1 MSRWPLRGSRGVHMA
16 RAAVATLVGTLV
28 LTSTSV
34 LAMGPP
40 SAATPPGED
49 GRMVLAVVDGSE
61 IELLLHDPDEPG
73 GGYEQV
79 ENAIDGPEADI
90 SPSFSKGGLVAYAD
104 HDESAPW
111 EPLAVVTQVPGTSRG
126 TFLAGGRISDRDP
139 AWSPDGSRIAFT
151 TEISRAPQ
159 ACLATAELDAEIAFV
174 QDGVLRAVRRDG
186 TGSRTFGGADTAGGT
201 GVDWRPD
208 GGYVVVTSDAKGLVL
223 VAERTGATN
232 GLGQPGASSP
242 AVSPDGTRI
251 AYVLEDPV
259 EGDAEIWVAEVD
271 GGRTRLTDNAA
282 DDLDPAWTCDG
293 SGLLFSSDRAGED
306 ADLWRMVPDGS
317 VPVNLTDTDG
327 WDEYAP
333 QASPT
338 GDRIAFSSN
347 QHGDLDIMVMKA
359 DASNAADP
367 LHLTTSA
374 NDDDLPAWS
383 PDGIHLAY
391 ASDGKLQVASAS
403 TPDSF
408 GVVPA
413 PFDGVTALS
422 WGPPMP
428 TTNVATMKADGTDL
442 QVVTLPIAG
451 GDPAWSPD
459 GARIAF
465 TDRGTVYSIQPDG
478 RGLAQVTPTNQG
490 PGGATHP
497 SYSPDG
503 RQLAFASA
511 NAQGASNLYVL
522 NVAGGT
528 GLRALT
534 TGTADVSPVW
544 SPAGTRIGFLRGGD
558 VYTVKPDG
566 TGITEVSDLEEDQVI
581 GLDWGSTGPPDTQ
594 ITQKPGEAIGD
605 GAATFRVTA
614 TAFPASFECKLS
626 GDGTW
631 AGQHDWRDCG
641 SMASAGATQPTVSYQ
656 SVPRG
661 RFTFMVRATAAGLQD
676 PSPATWQFDSFP
688 PELVVQKV
696 GSGVGSVSL
705 SPSGGS
711 CGQDQDE
718 CRFDVRGQRTL
729 KATPQAG
736 SRFVGWSGACSGT
749 GTCSVT
755 VGTKPVFANARFELD
770 PDTFGRCVQGTSL
783 AQQVG
788 QWFVRGCFAGSGSRR
803 TATEPVTLNGL
814 GVVPVGGTLTLDT
827 GAKRLTSSGRALL
840 VRPPSRVGGTA
851 VDALVLARDVLT
863 VDLGSPNLVGT
874 TPTGTVA
881 GMALEEART
890 VVVSSDG
897 GKGATTTLFTTLP
910 DVLGAGDAEMR
921 FTTRDA
927 TASGGDYD
935 LFVEDAGGLTS
946 RFTAVVGEWIGLA
959 GATMRYTPRTGWT
972 VAASL
977 DVPGAAGTLDGTFA
991 FRDGAVV
998 ASTLTARGLALGGL
1012 LDMDVLRLSTTDG
1025 STWSLDSGGAAA
1037 RRSSH
1042 LRDCGSL
1049 VDRSSSNFIL
1059 QGKNLQGGQL
1069 VIGSC
1074 SVAGGLVQLRNVR
1087 AGFGG
1092 IGLGNI
1098 RFTITGSVAGKATGD
1113 FTGTVNYLPPLPV
1126 FRPQSS
1132 MTVDAALD
1140 TLRIDDIATFSDVE
1154 LTWDST
1160 DSRTTRLRGSGT
1172 VDDVQSAG
1180 VTFDLGFDGAGQL
1193 ATASATIDRLDLFDV
1208 LDTTT
1213 GTTEPLFSVSNVVLG
1228 YTAGSRGWS
1237 VGADVQ
1243 APGATVSRLSGEVV
1257 MGADGA
1263 LESGALR
1270 IGSARILGVL
1280 QASQVELAYSSDGDW
1295 TGVAYLELPTLAGL
1309 GGRFSVVDG
1318 RLDSLDATLTLS
1330 QPTVPTPIPFFSLYR
1345 LRYGFDSAPPS
1356 VVGGLG
1362 AQFGPTIAGIRP
1374 VTVDGDLR
1382 VRQAKGA
1389 QRSGFRVAGT
1399 VKLMNLALGDAYVDY
1414 THPGKVAV
1422 RGCLGTC
1429 ADGLTLGPA
1438 KVRAT
1443 VGGAFQPD
1451 PFAFQVDGS
1460 ATAQINLESCFIKCG
1475 VARIGVTGRAV
1486 VSSVGAAVCGGID
1499 GWDTSWQAGLGYRWG
1514 GSPKAFSGCSL
1525 GEYAPFG
1532 LSRAATRGGTAART
1546 TVPAGQPVQA
1556 FRFTGTTAPPLVDL
1570 RRPDGT
1576 LISVTADG
1584 LGQHDDHLVTVDEGT
1599 KETVILVDTPEPGEW
1614 SYTLRPGSSPL
1625 AGAQVAEGLP
1635 DVEVSATVTG
1645 SGDTRTLAWQLA
1657 PLEGQVVR
1665 FVEVGEDASRVLAE
1679 TSAATGSVEFTPA
1692 AGAAGQRTVVAE
1704 VVQDDLPR
1712 ATLDVATYDVE
1723 DRALVSLSLWGGGR
1737 VTSDPAGID
1746 CRNVCE
1752 HVLAGPTV
1760 LTAVPETGWVFT
1772 GWTGD
1777 CGGSG
1782 TCGLAGDTSARV
1794 IAVFEKSPK
1803 PKLGRLRPGKA
1814 AVGDTVVLTGRGLA
1828 FVDGVRIGRLAVP
1841 SFTASPRSVTFVV
1854 PPGAR
1859 TGTVSVSSPGGRAT
1873 TRGRLVVRKG
1883 AGRPEPPL
1891 S

>member
-1 MSRWPLRGSRGVHMA
+1 MR
-16 RAAVATLVGTLV
+16 RATAASLVGTLV

-34 LAMGPP
+34 LAVRNPA
-40 SAATPPGED
+40 AATPPGED

-61 IELLLHDPDEPG
+61 IELFLHDPDEPG

-79 ENAIDGPEADI
+79 ENAIDGPAADI
-90 SPSFSKGGLVAYAD
+90 APSFSKGGLVAYAD
-104 HDESAPW
+104 LDESAPW
-111 EPLAVVTQVPGTSRG
+111 EPQRVVTQAPGTSRG
-126 TFLAGGRISDRDP
+126 TFLAGGSISDRDP

-151 TEISRAPQ
+151 TEVSRAP
-159 ACLATAELDAEIAFV
+159 APCVATAEVDAEIAFV

-186 TGSRTFGGADTAGGT
+186 TGSRAIGGTETFGSA

-208 GGYVVVTSDAKGLVL
+208 GGYVVVATEADGLLL
-223 VAERTGATN
+223 VAERTGTTS
-232 GLGQPGASSP
+232 GLGPKAAYTP
-242 AVSPDGTRI
+242 AVSPDGTKV
-251 AYVLEDPV
+251 AYTLDDV
-259 EGDAEIWVAEVD
+259 EQEDAEIWVVD
-271 GGRTRLTDNAA
+271 VESGDRTKLTDNDA
-282 DDLDPAWTCDG
+282 DDLEPAWSCDG
-293 SGLLFSSDRAGED
+293 QTLLFSSDRGGED
-306 ADLWRMVPDGS
+306 SDIWRMASDGTGAA
-317 VPVNLTDTDG
+317 NLTDTDG
-327 WDEYAP
+327 WDEFAP
-333 QASPT
+333 TASPT
-338 GDRIAFSSN
+338 GDRIAFSSD
-347 QHGDLDIMVMKA
+347 QHGDLDIMVMRA

-367 LHLTTSA
+367 LHLTTSSQ
-374 NDDDLPAWS
+374 DDDLPSWS
-383 PDGIHLAY
+383 PDGTRIAY
-391 ASDGKLQVASAS
+391 TSAEKLQVVSAT
-403 TPDSF
+403 TPDQVA
-408 GVVPA
+408 VVPA

-428 TTNVATMKADGTDL
+428 TTHVATMRADGSDL
-442 QVVTLPIAG
+442 QVVTLSIAG

-465 TDRGTVYSIQPDG
+465 TDRGTVFSIQPDG
-478 RGLAQVTPTNQG
+478 RGLAQVTPTNRG

-503 RQLAFASA
+503 TQLAFASA
-511 NAQGASNLYVL
+511 NAQGASNLFVL

-544 SPAGTRIGFLRGGD
+544 SPSGTRIGFLRGGD

-566 TGITEVSDLEEDQVI
+566 TGITEVSDLDEDEVI

-594 ITQKPGEAIGD
+594 ITEKPGEAIGE
-605 GAATFRVTA
+605 GSATFRFTA

-641 SMASAGATQPTVSYQ
+641 SMASSGATQPTVSYQ
-656 SVPRG
+656 SVPKG
-661 RFTFMVRATAAGLQD
+661 RFTFMVRATAGGLQD
-676 PSPATWQFDSFP
+676 PSPATWQFESFP
-688 PELVVQKV
+688 PELVVGKL
-696 GSGVGSVSL
+696 GSGVGAVSL

-718 CRFDVRGQRTL
+718 CRFGVRGQRTL

-736 SRFVGWSGACSGT
+736 SRFAGWSGACSGT

-770 PDTFGRCVQGTSL
+770 PDTFGRCSQGTSL

-788 QWFVRGCFAGSGSRR
+788 QWFVRGCFAGSGPRR

-814 GVVPVGGTLTLDT
+814 GVVPIGGELTLDT
-827 GAKRLTSSGRALL
+827 GARRLTSSGRALL

-851 VDALVLARDVLT
+851 VDAVVLAREVLT

-881 GMALEEART
+881 GMALEETRT

-897 GKGATTTLFTTLP
+897 GKGATTSLFTTLP
-910 DVLGAGDAEMR
+910 DVLGAREAQMR

-927 TASGGDYD
+927 TTSGGDYD
-935 LFVEDAGGLTS
+935 LFVEDADGMTS

-959 GATMRYTPRTGWT
+959 GTTMRYTPKSGWT

-977 DVPGAAGTLDGTFA
+977 DVPGSAGTLSGTFT

-1037 RRSSH
+1037 RRTSH

-1098 RFTITGSVAGKATGD
+1098 RFTITGSVAGRATGD

-1140 TLRIDDIATFSDVE
+1140 TLRIDDIATFSDVR

-1172 VDDVQSAG
+1172 VDDVQDAA

-1193 ATASATIDRLDLFDV
+1193 STAAVTVDELGLFDV

-1213 GTTEPLFSVSNVVLG
+1213 QTAEPLFSVRNLVLG
-1228 YTAGSRGWS
+1228 YTAGSRGWT

-1243 APGATVSRLSGEVV
+1243 VPGATVSRLSGEVV
-1257 MGADGA
+1257 MGQDGS
-1263 LESGALR
+1263 LESGGLR

-1280 QASQVELAYSSDGDW
+1280 QASQVELAYTSDGDW
-1295 TGVAYLELPTLAGL
+1295 SGVAYLEIPTLAGV

-1330 QPTVPTPIPFFSLYR
+1330 QPTIPTPIPHFSLYR
-1345 LRYGFDSAPPS
+1345 LRYGFANNPPS

-1382 VRQAKGA
+1382 VRRAEGSQKA
-1389 QRSGFRVAGT
+1389 GFRVEGA
-1399 VKLMNLALGDAYVDY
+1399 VKLMNLQLGDAYVDY
-1414 THPGKVAV
+1414 THPGTVRV

-1429 ADGLTLGPA
+1429 SDGLTLGPA
-1438 KVRAT
+1438 KVKGT

-1475 VARIGVTGRAV
+1475 VVKIGVTGKAV
-1486 VSSVGAAVCGGID
+1486 VSSVGVAVCGGID

-1514 GSPKAFSGCSL
+1514 GSQRAFTGCDL
-1525 GEYAPFG
+1525 AEYAPFG
-1532 LSRAATRGGTAART
+1532 LPRTAARGVVAART

-1584 LGQHDDHLVTVDEGT
+1584 LGQQGDHLVTVDEES
-1599 KETVILVDTPEPGEW
+1599 KETVILVDSPEPGEW

-1625 AGAQVAEGLP
+1625 ASAQVAEGLP
-1635 DVEVSATVTG
+1635 DPEVSATVTG
-1645 SGDTRTLAWQLA
+1645 SGSTRVLTWQLD
-1657 PLEGQVVR
+1657 PLDGQVVR
-1665 FVEVGEDASRVLAE
+1665 FVELGEDASQVVAE

-1692 AGAAGQRTVVAE
+1692 AGAAGQRTIVAE
-1704 VVQDDLPR
+1704 FVQDDLPR
-1712 ATLDVATYDVE
+1712 ANLDVATYDVE
-1723 DRALVSLSLWGGGR
+1723 NRALASISVRGGGR
-1737 VTSDPAGID
+1737 VSSDLAGID

-1752 HVLAGPTV
+1752 HVLSGPTT
-1760 LTAVPETGWVFT
+1760 LTAVPEAGWVFT

-1777 CGGSG
+1777 CGGIG
-1782 TCGLAGDTSARV
+1782 ACGLVGDTSVRV
-1794 IAVFEKSPK
+1794 VGVFEKAPK
-1803 PKLGRLRPGKA
+1803 PRLGGLRPGKA
-1814 AVGDTVVLTGRGLA
+1814 AVGDTVVLAGKGLT
-1828 FVDGVRIGRLAVP
+1828 FVDGVRIGKLAVP
-1841 SFTASPRSVTFVV
+1841 SFTTSPRSVAFVV

-1859 TGTVSVSSPGGRAT
+1859 TGKVSVSSPGGRAT
-1873 TRGRLVVRKG
+1873 TKGKLVVKKDDAGRL
-1883 AGRPEPPL
+1883 EPPVA
-1891 S
+1891 

>member
-1 MSRWPLRGSRGVHMA
+1 MR
-16 RAAVATLVGTLV
+16 RAAVASLVGTLV

-34 LAMGPP
+34 LAVRSPA
-40 SAATPPGED
+40 AATPPGED

-61 IELLLHDPDEPG
+61 IELFLHDPDEPG

-90 SPSFSKGGLVAYAD
+90 SPSFSAGGLVAYAD
-104 HDESAPW
+104 LDESAPW
-111 EPLAVVTQVPGTSRG
+111 ESQRIITQAPGTTRG
-126 TFLAGGRISDRDP
+126 TFLAGGSISDRDP

-151 TEISRAPQ
+151 TEVSRAPQ
-159 ACLATAELDAEIAFV
+159 PCVATAEVDAEIAFV

-186 TGSRTFGGADTAGGT
+186 TGSRAIGGTETFGSA

-208 GGYVVVTSDAKGLVL
+208 GGYVVVATEADGLLL
-223 VAERTGATN
+223 VAERTGTTN
-232 GLGQPGASSP
+232 AVGPQAAYTPV
-242 AVSPDGTRI
+242 VSPDGTRI
-251 AYVLEDPV
+251 AYTLDDV
-259 EGDAEIWVAEVD
+259 EQEDAEIWVVD
-271 GGRTRLTDNAA
+271 LESGDRTKLTDNDA
-282 DDLDPAWTCDG
+282 DDLEPAWSCDG
-293 SGLLFSSDRAGED
+293 QALLFSSDRGGED
-306 ADLWRMVPDGS
+306 SDIWRMAADGTGAT
-317 VPVNLTDTDG
+317 NLTDTDG
-327 WDEYAP
+327 WDEFAP
-333 QASPT
+333 AASPT
-338 GDRIAFSSN
+338 GDRIAISSD
-347 QHGDLDIMVMKA
+347 QHGDLDVMVMKA
-359 DASNAADP
+359 DASDAADP

-374 NDDDLPAWS
+374 QDDDLPSWS
-383 PDGIHLAY
+383 PDGTRIAY
-391 ASDGKLQVASAS
+391 TSAEKLQVVSAT
-403 TPDSF
+403 TPDQF
-408 GVVPA
+408 AVVPA

-428 TTNVATMKADGTDL
+428 TTHVATMKADGSDL
-442 QVVTLPIAG
+442 QVVTLSIAG

-465 TDRGTVYSIQPDG
+465 TDRGTVFSIQPDG

-503 RQLAFASA
+503 TQLAFASA
-511 NAQGASNLYVL
+511 NAQGASNLFVL

-544 SPAGTRIGFLRGGD
+544 SPSGTRIGFLRGGD

-566 TGITEVSDLEEDQVI
+566 TGITEVSDLDEDQVI

-594 ITQKPGEAIGD
+594 ITEKPGEAIGE
-605 GAATFRVTA
+605 GSATFRFTA
-614 TAFPASFECKLS
+614 TAFPAAFECKLS

-656 SVPRG
+656 SVPKG
-661 RFTFMVRATAAGLQD
+661 RFTFMVRATAGGLQD
-676 PSPATWQFDSFP
+676 PSPATWQFESFP
-688 PELVVQKV
+688 PELVVGKL

-705 SPSGGS
+705 SPTGGS

-718 CRFDVRGQRTL
+718 CRFGVRGQRTL
-729 KATPQAG
+729 EATPQAG
-736 SRFVGWSGACSGT
+736 SRFVGWSGACSGA

-770 PDTFGRCVQGTSL
+770 PDTFGRCFQGTSL

-814 GVVPVGGTLTLDT
+814 GVVPIGGTLTLDT
-827 GAKRLTSSGRALL
+827 GTRRLTSSGRALL

-881 GMALEEART
+881 GMALEETRT

-910 DVLGAGDAEMR
+910 DVLGAREAQLR

-927 TASGGDYD
+927 TTSGGDYD
-935 LFVEDAGGLTS
+935 LFVEDADGMTS

-959 GATMRYTPRTGWT
+959 GTTMRYTPRTGWT

-977 DVPGAAGTLDGTFA
+977 DVPGSDGTLDGTFT

-998 ASTLTARGLALGGL
+998 SSTLTARGLAYGGI
-1012 LDMDVLRLSTTDG
+1012 LDLPVLRMSTTDG
-1025 STWSLDSGGAAA
+1025 STWSMGSGGAAA
-1037 RRSSH
+1037 RRTSH
-1042 LRDCGSL
+1042 LRSCGTL
-1049 VDRSSSNFIL
+1049 VDPSSSNFIL
-1059 QGKNLQGGQL
+1059 NKAGLLGGTIN
-1069 VIGSC
+1069 IGSC
-1074 SVAGGLVQLRNVR
+1074 SVAGGLVQLRNVQGR
-1087 AGFGG
+1087 
-1092 IGLGNI
+1092 IGLGLGA
-1098 RFTITGSVAGKATGD
+1098 RLSVTGAVAGRATGP
-1113 FTGTVNYLPPLPV
+1113 FTATIDYLPTVPFLNPTAD
-1126 FRPQSS
+1126 

-1140 TLRIDDIATFSDVE
+1140 TLRVDDIATFSDVR
-1154 LTWDST
+1154 LTWTSE

-1180 VTFDLGFDGAGQL
+1180 VTFDLGFDGAGDL
-1193 ATASATIDRLDLFDV
+1193 ATASATIDRLGLFDV

-1213 GTTEPLFSVSNVVLG
+1213 GTTEPLFSVRNVVLG
-1228 YTAGSRGWS
+1228 YTAGSRGWT
-1237 VGADVQ
+1237 VGADVEV
-1243 APGATVSRLSGEVV
+1243 PGASVSRLSGEVV

-1295 TGVAYLELPTLAGL
+1295 SGVGYLEIPTLAGL

-1382 VRQAKGA
+1382 VRQAKGS
-1389 QRSGFRVAGT
+1389 QKSGFRVDGT

-1438 KVRAT
+1438 TVRAT

-1475 VARIGVTGRAV
+1475 VVRIGVTGKAV

-1514 GSPKAFSGCSL
+1514 GSPKAFTGCSL

-1532 LSRAATRGGTAART
+1532 LGRTSARAVDAGSAART
-1546 TVPAGQPVQA
+1546 IVPAGQPVQA

-1584 LGQHDDHLVTVDEGT
+1584 LGQQGDHLVTVDEET
-1599 KETVILVDTPEPGEW
+1599 KETVILVDTPAPGEW
-1614 SYTLRPGSSPL
+1614 TYTLRPGSSAL
-1625 AGAQVAEGLP
+1625 ASAQVAEGLP
-1635 DVEVSATVTG
+1635 DPEVSATVTG
-1645 SGDTRTLAWQLA
+1645 SGETRTLTWELT
-1657 PLEGQVVR
+1657 PLVGQVVR
-1665 FVEVGEDASRVLAE
+1665 FVEIGEDASRVLAE
-1679 TSAATGSVEFTPA
+1679 TSVATGSVEFMPA
-1692 AGAAGQRTVVAE
+1692 DGAAGQRRIVAE
-1704 VVQDDLPR
+1704 VVQDELPR
-1712 ATLDVATYDVE
+1712 ANLELATYDVE
-1723 DRALVSLSLWGGGR
+1723 DRALVSVSLWGGGL
-1737 VTSDPAGID
+1737 VTSDPAGIE

-1752 HVLAGPTV
+1752 QALVGPTT
-1760 LTAVPETGWVFT
+1760 LTAVPEAGWVFT

-1777 CGGSG
+1777 CGGAG

-1794 IAVFEKSPK
+1794 IAVFEKAPK
-1803 PKLGRLRPGKA
+1803 PRLTRLRPAKA
-1814 AVGDTVVLTGRGLA
+1814 AVGDTVVLSGKGLA
-1828 FVDGVRIGRLAVP
+1828 LVDGVRIGKRDVP
-1841 SFTASPRSVTFVV
+1841 LFTATPRNVSFVV
-1854 PPGAR
+1854 PTGAR
-1859 TGTVSVSSPGGRAT
+1859 SGRVSVSSPGGRAT
-1873 TRGRLVVRKG
+1873 TRDKLVVRKG
-1883 AGRPEPPL
+1883 GGRPEPPV